1 MIIFFQKK
9 IDETIPQHD
18 STELNVSPSLV
29 AKFLEDEL
37 KASNETKHCDTC
49 NCCNKDLSLLDNAP
63 RTFSIATQTLL
74 HGNANNALCL
84 RCNSNL
90 NSPSRTNSPY
100 IMKLVKSSDSVI
112 SETKSSVSTSTQ
124 NDKIYTPAKKDDLMV
139 NPILGHHRLCDRT
152 QKFENTAIK
161 INCEKSDLELNQ
173 KKIGVLIKTPDSR
186 KSETIVKMENDLI
199 TSHKESLSDAGN
211 GSTNSL
217 WSKTSSAAAPDGA
230 KMFENFNLNLIKTI
244 KVS

>member
-1 MIIFFQKK
+1 M
-9 IDETIPQHD
+9 
-18 STELNVSPSLV
+18 

-49 NCCNKDLSLLDNAP
+49 NCCNKDLLDSPP

-74 HGNANNALCL
+74 HGDANNALCL

-152 QKFENTAIK
+152 AIK
-161 INCEKSDLELNQ
+161 NNCDKNIVEKKSDLDLNQ

-217 WSKTSSAAAPDGA
+217 WSKTSSAAAADGA

-244 KVS
+244 KVSYFFLFFFRLEIKCLTL